1 MISPYSAAPQTVSQE
16 VALPAHTQLTMT
28 GMIIAEDTTPDEIQ
42 AAAAAF
48 GTLKSL
54 TGFAVGDLGCFY
66 REHYPERFQDWVAS
80 YPVETKSG
88 TELDQKTIKVYTA
101 VAAFYPHDV
110 RQRYLIQYEGRRA
123 LTFSHFSRVRRFGM
137 EQALY
142 WLERAATEDLSVTAF
157 DELVGGGVTVQDDHP
172 DVPEVPDSQFGFIYD
187 LGHGHRLLCG
197 DSTDAQHVAALFQTA
212 NPDGTVT
219 HEKASLIWTDP
230 PYGVDYVGKSE
241 KAGSQA
247 MTIQN
252 DGQKGL
258 LSLLVDAWAAAAP
271 NLIPSCPFYVA
282 GPTGD
287 NAEAFIASF
296 RETAR
301 DPDGTINPDRVWR
314 YKQMLVW
321 VKNTIVLGRQDH
333 QLQHEG
339 IFYGNAPGPP
349 AGRRPG
355 EAKADILWYGGDN
368 QSSVFNVPKPAAS
381 LDHPTM
387 KPTLLIEM
395 NLKNSSRPGEI
406 ILDLFAGSGSTVI
419 AAEQTGRR
427 AFVVEFDPRYADVI
441 RTRVAKFYEDAEELQ
456 LRAKTEQQAAPT
468 QPDDSMPEN

>member
-1 MISPYSAAPQTVSQE
+1 MSSQELVPAGAQLTQE
-16 VALPAHTQLTMT
+16 VALPVHTQLTLT
-28 GMIIAEDTTPDEIQ
+28 GMVIDETTTPEEIQ
-42 AAAAAF
+42 SAAAAF

-54 TGFAVGDLGCFY
+54 TGFAVGDLGTFY
-66 REHYPERFQDWVAS
+66 REHFPDRFQEWVAS
-80 YPVETKSG
+80 YPVETKGG
-88 TELDQKTIKVYTA
+88 TELDQKTIKVYMA
-101 VAAFYPHDV
+101 VASFYPHET

-123 LTFSHFSRVRRFGM
+123 LTFSHFSRVRRYGM

-142 WLERAATEDLSVTAF
+142 WLERAATEDLSVSVF
-157 DELVGGGVTVQDDHP
+157 DEMVGGGVTVQDDVP
-172 DVPEVPDSQFGFIYD
+172 DVPETPDSQFGFIYD

-197 DSTDAQHVAALFQTA
+197 DSTDPAHVQALFQTTH
-212 NPDGTVT
+212 PDGTVT
-219 HEKASLIWTDP
+219 AEKATMIWTDP
-230 PYGVDYVGKSE
+230 PYGVDYVGKTE
-241 KAGSQA
+241 DAL
-247 MTIQN
+247 TIQN
-252 DGQKGL
+252 DGSKGL
-258 LSLLVDAWAAAAP
+258 LELLILAWRAATP
-271 NLIPSCPFYVA
+271 HLIPSCPFYVA

-296 RETAR
+296 RECAR
-301 DPDGTINPDRVWR
+301 QPDGTLRADLVWR

-368 QSSVFNVPKPAAS
+368 QSSVFNVPKPSAS
-381 LDHPTM
+381 KTHPTM
-387 KPTLLIEM
+387 KPTALIEM

-427 AFVVEFDPRYADVI
+427 AYVVEYDPRYADVI
-441 RTRVAKFYEDAEELQ
+441 RQRVAKFYEDAVELHLTQ
-456 LRAKTEQQAAPT
+456 EADQVYEAP
-468 QPDDSMPEN
+468 QPSDSMPEN